1 MIRIVGL
8 VCLIAV
14 MTQGC
19 SRDGQFDETRTA
31 EKRELPPIKVSGTT
45 YEVYELSRSTYYN
58 IRPKDDPNAK
68 FAVYVVVGG
77 GRKLYCGTTA
87 AGCEQVIRE
96 FNSRPYKIKK
106 VKNRTIKEEIQR
118 DGGAL

>member
-1 MIRIVGL
+1 MIRTIGL
-8 VCLIAV
+8 LCLIAG

-19 SRDGQFDETRTA
+19 AGDNQWDEIRTA

-45 YEVYELSRSTYYN
+45 YEVYELSRSTYFD

-77 GRKLYCGTTA
+77 GKKLYCGTTA
-87 AGCEQVIRE
+87 AGCEKIIRE
-96 FNSRPYKIKK
+96 FNNRPYKIKK
-106 VKNRTIKEEIQR
+106 VRNRTIKEEIGR
-118 DGGAL
+118 EGGGM